1 MGPDSQY
8 STPRTAVRDLRRK
21 HVSLLVALATAAI
34 SLPNAV
40 SETVT
45 RVIGW
50 GDNMN
55 GQLAIPVNLSGLTAI
70 SAGESHALALKND
83 GTVVAWGDNLS
94 GQATPPKGLKNVE
107 SIAAGGFHSLALR
120 RDGTVVAWG
129 LNSKGQCTIP
139 SNLGRIK
146 AIAAGYAH
154 SLALKS
160 DGTVVAWGS
169 NVAGQSDVPSN
180 LSQIVAVYASG
191 NWSGALKPTGFI
203 NNWGDPKDEPL
214 VPTELGIGDRIASN
228 KEHGIVLKSNGLLS
242 GFGRNSK
249 CQTIIP
255 EGIRRA
261 IAVAVG
267 NGFSLAILELEKQEI
282 DFKPLISLIYKKTP
296 VSLSA
301 ESSSKLPVKFVSLN
315 PAIAEVSEGKLI
327 LHTSGNLTINAVQEG
342 NNQYA
347 PALAT
352 QLVKVFP
359 VPRKMTTFE
368 PIGTVYLGMNP
379 RGIELKA
386 TISEG
391 NDPIIY
397 SSSNPQVVRVE
408 SNRLYIL
415 STGLAKITALARET
429 PQYGYAD
436 PIKQMVEVKLP
447 STDDL
452 IKTLFA
458 NHSLAG
464 KANYKIGGHGV
475 SDIDY
480 KFATAFNGEIFGKGI
495 LSEGAEPKEAT
506 SDSNAPTAE
515 IRRNKYDIRVSGT
528 VEGPI
533 EFDVNNEGAITTANA
548 FLSLQFSKGLSSNG
562 TISFNGG
569 TISAEGPIKNLST
582 GFSPIGSTS
591 ARPVSPPVS
600 TYSGL
605 NSVPQK
611 TQLQPQPK

>member
-1 MGPDSQY
+1 M
-8 STPRTAVRDLRRK
+8 
-21 HVSLLVALATAAI
+21 
-34 SLPNAV
+34 

-50 GDNMN
+50 GNN
-55 GQLAIPVNLSGLTAI
+55 AQGQLAIPVDLSGLTAV

-107 SIAAGGFHSLALR
+107 AIAAGGFHSLALK

-139 SNLGRIK
+139 SNLGRVK

-154 SLALKS
+154 SLAFKS

-169 NVAGQSDVPSN
+169 DVAGQSKVPSD

-203 NNWGDPKDEPL
+203 KNWGDPKDEPL
-214 VPTELGIGDRIASN
+214 VPPDLGIGDRIASN

-242 GFGRNSK
+242 GFGHNSK
-249 CQTIIP
+249 CQTTIP

-261 IAVAVG
+261 VAVAVG

-282 DFKPLISLIYKKTP
+282 DFKPLIGLIYKKTP
-296 VSLSA
+296 VPLSA
-301 ESSSKLPVKFVSLN
+301 ESSAKLPVKFVSLN
-315 PAIAEVSEGKLI
+315 PATAEVSGEKLI
-327 LHTSGNLTINAVQEG
+327 LHKSGTLTINAVQEG

-347 PALAT
+347 PAITT

-359 VPRKMTTFE
+359 VSRKMTAFE

-386 TISEG
+386 TVSEG

-397 SSSNPQVVRVE
+397 SSSNPEVVRVKG
-408 SNRLYIL
+408 NHLYVL
-415 STGLAKITALARET
+415 GTGSAKITAFAPET
-429 PQYGYAD
+429 PQYGYAA
-436 PIKQMVEVKLP
+436 PIDQVIEVKDP

-452 IKTLFA
+452 IRTLFA

-464 KANYKIGGHGV
+464 KASYKIGRNGV

-480 KFATAFNGEIFGKGI
+480 AFAIAFNGDLFGKGI
-495 LSEGAEPKEAT
+495 LREGSEPTETKP
-506 SDSNAPTAE
+506 DSNAPTAQP
-515 IRRNKYDIRVSGT
+515 RRNEYDIRVSGT

-533 EFDVNNEGAITTANA
+533 EFDVNNEGAITMAKA
-548 FLSLQFSKGLSSNG
+548 FLSIYFSKGISSNG
-562 TISFNGG
+562 IISLRGG
-569 TISAEGPIKNLST
+569 TISAEGQIKKLSS
-582 GFSPIGSTS
+582 GFLPIGSTS
-591 ARPVSPPVS
+591 ARPTSPPVS

-605 NSVPQK
+605 NIAPQK
-611 TQLQPQPK
+611 IQTQLQGK